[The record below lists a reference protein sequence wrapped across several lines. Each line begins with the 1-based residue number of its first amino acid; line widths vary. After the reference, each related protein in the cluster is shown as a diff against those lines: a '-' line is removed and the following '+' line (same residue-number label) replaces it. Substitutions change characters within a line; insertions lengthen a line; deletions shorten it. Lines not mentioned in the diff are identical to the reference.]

1 MREMKWHLYNKDEE
15 PLCWENDE
23 WESEKLIDFDT
34 FEEAL
39 KFWEYVNYYYP
50 EVGKQIYGMKEIIHY
65 YDGGYVSGARAMELM
80 MEELNNEN

>member
-1 MREMKWHLYNKDEE
+1 MREFKWHLYNKDEE

-34 FEEAL
+34 LEEAF

-50 EVGKQIYGMKEIIHY
+50 EVGRQIYGMKKQFIIMMVAMY
-65 YDGGYVSGARAMELM
+65 PARKQRD
-80 MEELNNEN
+80 